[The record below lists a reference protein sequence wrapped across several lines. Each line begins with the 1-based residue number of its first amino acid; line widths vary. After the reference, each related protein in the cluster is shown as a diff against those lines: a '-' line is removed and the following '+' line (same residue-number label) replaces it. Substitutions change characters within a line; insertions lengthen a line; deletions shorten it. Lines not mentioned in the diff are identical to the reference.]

1 MQLHDYCTTMTKLTT
16 FLLSLLLPF
25 HLWADASVNLAQV
38 DNNNDGQA
46 NTAALSSDKEQ
57 TMCPINVDFT
67 LCHAPEAGIGDHHL
81 AILKSNLAILKEVTP
96 THIYELFAG
105 SIIYY
110 RPENISISYINED
123 NFKGVVVGDNIMAL
137 ADSVNRNSPNYIVN
151 IYARKLYNEHLSAVQ
166 QHSIKAQYQK
176 SNSRYAQV
184 YWSNGKKLIRNKVSD
199 AKADAVSYF
208 AELSEAYLGTNNYYP
223 FDREELE
230 RFDKDG
236 FNLMTEIWG
245 KVESQ
250 PNPYGISLPPTA
262 LKQHLQRR
270 EAPLDP
276 YYRKYLDANGMP
288 IVASRFVADSALVQ
302 ARKIIIAMLEKIPEA
317 QEHMLASHFRVGI
330 IGNNENVTDMPEYR
344 IMPIMW
350 PNTNWDARGRGYG
363 ATGMIPLM
371 SCGEENII
379 MINQHERYKTESIM
393 VHEFAHNV
401 EYGLRKYHTTFC
413 KAIDTAFK
421 HAVDN
426 NLWCDRHGRPTYSRD
441 NVSEY
446 FAEGVQAWF
455 NTCRMVVNIN
465 GKDTMLKYR
474 EQLKSYDPML
484 YDAIQMVMSDCYLT
498 GYHFDYEYQ

>member
-1 MQLHDYCTTMTKLTT
+1 MNKLTP
-16 FLLSLLLPF
+16 FLLSLLLPLQ
-25 HLWADASVNLAQV
+25 LWAQDIATAKPQPSDINGRGVVN
-38 DNNNDGQA
+38 
-46 NTAALSSDKEQ
+46 NTVFPDEQ
-57 TMCPINVDFT
+57 EQFMRPINTDFT
-67 LCHAPEAGIGDHHL
+67 LCHAPKVSIDEYYLSILEA
-81 AILKSNLAILKEVTP
+81 NLSILKEVTP
-96 THIYELFAG
+96 SHIYKQFVG
-105 SIIYY
+105 DTIYY
-110 RPENISISYINED
+110 RPEDISIAYVHEE
-123 NFKGVVVGDNIMAL
+123 NFKGIVVGDNIKAL
-137 ADSVNRNSPNYIVN
+137 ADSVSKNSPNYIVN
-151 IYARKLYNEHLSAVQ
+151 IYARKLYHEKLSAVQ
-166 QHSIKAQYQK
+166 QHSIKAQYQE
-176 SNSRYAQV
+176 SNFKYAQV
-184 YWSNGKKLIRNKVSD
+184 YWSNGKKLIRNKVSE
-199 AKADAVSYF
+199 AKADAISYF
-208 AELSEAYLGTNNYYP
+208 AELSETYLGTNNYYP

-236 FNLMTEIWG
+236 FNLMVEIWG

-302 ARKIIIAMLEKIPEA
+302 AKKIIIAMLEKIPEA

-379 MINQHERYKTESIM
+379 MINRNERYKIESIM

-426 NLWCDRHGRPTYSRD
+426 NLWCDKDGRPTYSRD

-455 NTCRMVVNIN
+455 NACRMVVNIN
-465 GKDTMLKYR
+465 GQNTILKYR
-474 EQLKSYDPML
+474 EQLKTYDPML

-498 GYHFDYEYQ
+498 GYHFDYEYK